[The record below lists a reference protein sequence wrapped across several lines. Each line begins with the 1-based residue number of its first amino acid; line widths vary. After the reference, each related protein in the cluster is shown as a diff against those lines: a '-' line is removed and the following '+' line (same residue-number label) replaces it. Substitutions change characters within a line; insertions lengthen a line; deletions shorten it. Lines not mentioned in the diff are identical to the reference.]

1 MGMASPAIVT
11 TRSLGVGTCPPRS
24 TCPKI
29 QIESLVLHSLFCLP
43 GLLQPPA
50 FLWPCHP
57 SLGNL
62 PASSLSHRI
71 TKRRLLPALTL
82 QKLRVQ
88 CRESQHQK
96 ETDIPAAGLQE
107 SPWPAAPFFD
117 PQHVALVLNP

>member
-1 MGMASPAIVT
+1 MGMSSPVIVT
-11 TRSLGVGTCPPRS
+11 TRSLGVGKCPPRS
-24 TCPKI
+24 TCPEI

-57 SLGNL
+57 SLGSL

-71 TKRRLLPALTL
+71 TKRRLLPVLTL

-96 ETDIPAAGLQE
+96 ETDLPAPGFQE
-107 SPWPAAPFFD
+107 SPWPAAHFFD